1 MPATPRAPL
10 GDVSNSP
17 ATASPASARKRRAAP
32 IDASTG
38 RTPIH
43 AHPRSRAAIA
53 PHGRRALCQML
64 SASPSPPSAAAR
76 GVAAD
81 LLGAGLRAAE
91 WHSPVEEDVADLAS
105 VGASFRTSSPSVA
118 ASVSVASEA
127 SAVCDSPRTAGVKQ
141 DFLDGIT
148 SDGESESAG
157 VREPALAPAPA
168 NESLSVEAQVWA
180 QEQELAELMDE
191 LQPPEG
197 CPPAPASQSLRR
209 AFLETASSAAMPSP
223 VMRGSNQPDTA
234 TEDGS
239 GEGPSPTV
247 GERSTRR
254 EAFLRKELKETWL
267 TSGEKFIAERA
278 VSSIE
283 QMPER
288 QRQRQQQEEERNEGN
303 DEAAQMRYE
312 DIMAKLDS
320 AIAVAPDAASRD
332 YLGQLHAQL
341 TAFHQQIHDA
351 DAELEAAEGRF
362 AAQGEELARAREAAA
377 EAEGK
382 CAALHLQL
390 SEQMMAQK
398 QTAQQQPEPASG
410 SGSARGRSASA
421 AGGGCCG
428 SRPRRE

>member
-17 ATASPASARKRRAAP
+17 ATGTPTSARKRRAAP

-64 SASPSPPSAAAR
+64 SASPPSAAAR

-91 WHSPVEEDVADLAS
+91 WHSPVEEDVDLAS

-127 SAVCDSPRTAGVKQ
+127 SVDSPHTAGVKQ

-148 SDGESESAG
+148 SDGESESES
-157 VREPALAPAPA
+157 VREPAPAPA

-197 CPPAPASQSLRR
+197 CPPAAPASQSLRR

-223 VMRGSNQPDTA
+223 VMRGSNQPDAA

-288 QRQRQQQEEERNEGN
+288 QRQQQDDEGNEGN
-303 DEAAQMRYE
+303 EEAAQMRYE

-341 TAFHQQIHDA
+341 TAFNQQIHDA

-362 AAQGEELARAREAAA
+362 TAQGDELAQAREAAA

-390 SEQMMAQK
+390 SEQMTAQKQK

-410 SGSARGRSASA
+410 SGSSRGRSASP